1 MSWRLPVIG
10 VSLLTVA
17 LLAAGAGSA
26 QAANTTICT
35 TSNLPGLVC
44 PLGDRRPSTVYE
56 AAASGTNAVQT
67 SSGESLSCTG
77 SVIEF
82 KTTATV
88 GSPLLPAEV
97 RHWTLTGCI
106 DTMRGVSCVARFE
119 ARPYKM
125 TITDTGSDNGFLKV
139 TAGPSGVNPT
149 LEYECASTPVVIC
162 VFETPEIKIETSGS
176 TPAVAHMSAFM
187 GQKSGSASCGKES
200 KLFGKFTFTAPSSS
214 FFVEHD

>member
-1 MSWRLPVIG
+1 MSWKTSIIC
-10 VSLLTVA
+10 VSLLASVA
-17 LLAAGAGSA
+17 LIAGVGRA

-35 TSNLPGLVC
+35 TSHLPGLVC
-44 PLGDRRPSTVYE
+44 PLSERRPATIYE

-82 KTTATV
+82 KTTATL

-97 RHWTLTGCI
+97 RHWTLTGCV
-106 DTMRGVSCVARFE
+106 DTMRGVSCVAKFE

-125 TITDTGSDNGFLKV
+125 TIMDTGSNNGFLKV
-139 TAGPSGVNPT
+139 TGNFLNPT

-162 VFETPEIKIETSGS
+162 VFETPEIKIETTSG
-176 TPAVAHMSAFM
+176 TPAVASMSAFM
-187 GQKSGSASCGKES
+187 EQKSGSASCGKES
-200 KLFGKFTFTAPSSS
+200 KLFGKFTFTAPSGS

>member
-1 MSWRLPVIG
+1 MSWKLPVIG
-10 VSLLTVA
+10 VSLLVVA
-17 LLAAGAGSA
+17 VLTAGAGSA
-26 QAANTTICT
+26 QASNTTICT
-35 TSNLPGLVC
+35 MSNLSQICTTPRLSG
-44 PLGDRRPSTVYE
+44 TVYE

-82 KTTATV
+82 KTKATV

-97 RHWTLTGCI
+97 PHWTLTGCI

-125 TITDTGSDNGFLKV
+125 TIADTGSDNGFLKV
-139 TAGPSGVNPT
+139 TAGPSGINPI
-149 LEYECASTPVVIC
+149 LEYECASTPVIIC
-162 VFETPEIKIETSGS
+162 AFETPEIKIETSGGS
-176 TPAVAHMSAFM
+176 TPAVANMSAFM
-187 GQKSGSASCGKES
+187 EKKSGSASCGKES
-200 KLFGKFTFTAPSSS
+200 KLFGKYLFTAPSSS